1 MASGTDYV
9 GPYRLIRQLNSGLR
23 MQVWEAKKDGDP
35 ERVVVKVLNDRFR
48 NDKEQLFHLKH
59 EYDVGKILK
68 NENVIQIRDLQTAGK
83 TAYLVME
90 FFDALNLK
98 QILWQGEKWVIIDLP
113 NIVEGMAKG
122 LAYLHLKGWV
132 HRDIKPDNFL
142 CARTGETKLIDF
154 SLATPIKRG
163 RGLGTMLGMRQKVQ
177 GTRSYMSPEQI
188 RGEPLDERADV
199 YSFGCMLFQLVG
211 GKLPFTGVSAD
222 DLLNKHL
229 KAPIPT
235 LLSYNND
242 VHPDFN
248 GLVTR
253 MMAKDREKRPE
264 NMTMFLRE
272 FKQTRMYQTG
282 KTPTLEMLE
291 AAEKAGKPKRVTFE

>member
-1 MASGTDYV
+1 MATGTDYV

-35 ERVVVKVLNDRFR
+35 ERVVVKAINDKYR
-48 NDKEQLFHLKH
+48 NDKEQLQHLRHEYEVGKDLKH
-59 EYDVGKILK
+59 A
-68 NENVIQIRDLQTAGK
+68 NVMRIRELHTSGEI
-83 TAYLVME
+83 AYLVMDY
-90 FFDALNLK
+90 FDAPNLK
-98 QILWQGEKWVIIDLP
+98 QVLWQGEHWAILQLQPIIE
-113 NIVEGMAKG
+113 NMAEG
-122 LAYLHLKGWV
+122 LAYFHRKGWV
-132 HRDIKPDNFL
+132 HRDIKPDNYL
-142 CARTGETKLIDF
+142 VTREGDAKLIDF
-154 SLATPIKRG
+154 SIAVKIQRSK
-163 RGLGTMLGMRQKVQ
+163 GLGALFGKRMKVQ

-211 GKLPFTGVSAD
+211 GKMPYTGVSAD
-222 DLLNKHL
+222 DLLQKHL
-229 KAPIPT
+229 SAPLPSLQT
-235 LLSYNND
+235 ANPD
-242 VHPDFN
+242 VNPAFA
-248 GLVTR
+248 GLVAR
-253 MMAKDREKRPE
+253 MMSKHKDKRPE